1 MHQSFWNIPHMEKIL
16 IDRDTI
22 NTRIQQLGDQISV
35 DFLKNYGSHEMPPV
49 FICVLNGAFHFFSEL
64 TRCLHIDCQVDFIRL
79 KSYNGQDNSEGVS
92 VIKGLELELKGR
104 HVYIVDDIL
113 DSGNTIMEALR
124 LVNDKMPATVNIVTM
139 LTRAKNKFQPNY
151 YAFEIGDEF
160 IVGYGLDNN
169 GLSRNL
175 EDLYAV

>member
-16 IDRDTI
+16 IERDTI
-22 NTRIQQLGDQISV
+22 NARIRQLGDQMSD

-113 DSGNTIMEALR
+113 DSGNTMMEALR
-124 LVNDKMPATVNIVTM
+124 LVTDKMPATVNIVTM

-151 YAFEIGDEF
+151 YAFEIGDEWVIGF
-160 IVGYGLDNN
+160 GLDDN
-169 GLSRNL
+169 GLKRNL
-175 EDLYAV
+175 QNICVI